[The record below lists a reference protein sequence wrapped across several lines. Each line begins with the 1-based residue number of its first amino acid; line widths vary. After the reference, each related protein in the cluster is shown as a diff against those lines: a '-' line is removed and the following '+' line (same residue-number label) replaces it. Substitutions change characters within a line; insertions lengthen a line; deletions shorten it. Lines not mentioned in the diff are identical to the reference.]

1 MEACQETGI
10 FTDPK
15 TIRYKNT
22 NPKETQTG
30 ETDQRNKNRLA
41 KETKFVFW
49 VGCCAQLG
57 HGEIHEMDP
66 C

>member
-1 MEACQETGI
+1 MEAYQVTGCLPDH
-10 FTDPK
+10 TGN
-15 TIRYKNT
+15 KNT

-30 ETDQRNKNRLA
+30 ETDQRNENRLA
-41 KETKFVFW
+41 KETKVW
-49 VGCCAQLG
+49 EVGAQLG